1 VINTLLT
8 LIVAALGSMVSTS
21 ILTKVLEGLGIRRAL
36 GILAICSVVLL
47 SIASAPALSP
57 QKFETRCTR
66 IVGWKTF
73 LDPLFVSLAV
83 VNFIHPLTMAILM
96 VFGPQFAGSVGASVT
111 QGSYLLAINSEV
123 GVPGRLCTGW
133 LADNIGHLN
142 VLVVATAMYDSATW
156 VLWLSATMTS
166 NVGLYI
172 AMSVFHGLSDGVFR
186 KAQVMTFNV
195 NSAMCKLL
203 WRHFC

>member
-66 IVGWKTF
+66 IVG
-73 LDPLFVSLAV
+73 
-83 VNFIHPLTMAILM
+83 FIHPLTMAILM